1 MSHSRGHKDDFA
13 ALTTANIDLAGKIA
27 LAKYG
32 GPFRG
37 VKVRNAEAHGMIGV
51 VMFSDPGDDGPQEA
65 KGQVAYPSMTS
76 IAPCLSYVRIANLE
90 QMVQHA
96 SLPPSNEGPLHP
108 SISTPVI
115 QQLPDTRQS
124 PASSVSVT
132 HQIFPRFHLY
142 LSPTAM
148 RYPF

>member
-13 ALTTANIDLAGKIA
+13 ALTAANIDLAGKVA

-37 VKVRNAEAHGMIGV
+37 VKVRNAEAHGMIEV

-76 IAPCLSYVRIANLE
+76 IALHSSYVRIANLE

-96 SLPPSNEGPLHP
+96 SLPPSNEGPLRP
-108 SISTPVI
+108 LISTPVI
-115 QQLPDTRQS
+115 QQLQDTRQS

-142 LSPTAM
+142 LFPTAM
-148 RYPF
+148 RYLF

>member
-1 MSHSRGHKDDFA
+1 M
-13 ALTTANIDLAGKIA
+13 AGKIA

-65 KGQVAYPSMTS
+65 KGQVAYPSMTPIS
-76 IAPCLSYVRIANLE
+76 LCLSHVRIVNFE
-90 QMVQHA
+90 QMVQHV
-96 SLPPSNEGPLHP
+96 SLPPSNEGPLRP

-132 HQIFPRFHLY
+132 RQIFPRFHPY
-142 LSPTAM
+142 QSPTAM